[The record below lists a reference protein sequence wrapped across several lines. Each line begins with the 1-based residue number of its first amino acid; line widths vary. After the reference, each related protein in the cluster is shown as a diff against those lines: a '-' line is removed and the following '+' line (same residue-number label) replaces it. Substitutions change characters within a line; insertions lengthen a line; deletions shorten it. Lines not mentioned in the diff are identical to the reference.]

1 LLVRVEV
8 ETRMDVDTRVGV
20 ETTGS
25 ETVTMTDAE
34 VAGKTTTVNSALI
47 IIHCFAVAV
56 SVSATFAN
64 PNSG

>member
-1 LLVRVEV
+1 
-8 ETRMDVDTRVGV
+8 MDVDTRVGV

-34 VAGKTTTVNSALI
+34 VAGKTATVNSAPVI
-47 IIHCFAVAV
+47 NHCFAV